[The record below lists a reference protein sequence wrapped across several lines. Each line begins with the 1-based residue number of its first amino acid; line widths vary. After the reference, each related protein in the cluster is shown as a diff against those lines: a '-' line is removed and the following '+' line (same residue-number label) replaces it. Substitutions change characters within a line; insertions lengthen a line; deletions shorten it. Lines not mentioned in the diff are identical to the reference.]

1 MKIIKK
7 EFVMNI
13 IIVDDDPFV
22 SLSLKTILEASGEIK
37 VLEIGNNGTEAVALY
52 EACRP
57 EVLLM
62 DIRMDEMTGLEAAEV
77 ILKQHSDA
85 KILFLTTFLD
95 DEYIVKSLML
105 GAKGYI
111 LKQDFES
118 LLPSLKAVAKGQN
131 VFGNEIITRLPDFLA
146 PASRSQY
153 DYSARGITGKEL
165 EIIELVAGGLSNRE
179 IAGQLYL
186 SEGTVRNY
194 LSSILEKLELRDRT
208 QLAVFYLTT

>member
-1 MKIIKK
+1 
-7 EFVMNI
+7 MNI
-13 IIVDDDPFV
+13 IIVDDDQLV
-22 SLSLKTILEASGEIK
+22 SLSLKTILESSGEIK
-37 VLEIGNNGTEAVALY
+37 VLEIGNNGKEAVALY
-52 EACRP
+52 EAYRP
-57 EVLLM
+57 EILLM
-62 DIRMDEMTGLEAAEV
+62 DIRMDEMTGLEAAEI
-77 ILKQHSDA
+77 ILKQHPEA

-95 DEYIVKSLML
+95 DEYIVQSLLL

-146 PASRSQY
+146 PVNHSQY
-153 DYSARGITGKEL
+153 DYSAKGITDKEL
-165 EIIELVAGGLSNRE
+165 EIIELVAKGLSNRE

-194 LSSILEKLELRDRT
+194 LSAILEKLELRDRT
-208 QLAVFYLTT
+208 QLAVFYLTEQ

>member
-1 MKIIKK
+1 
-7 EFVMNI
+7 MNI

-153 DYSARGITGKEL
+153 NYSARGITGKEL